1 MRPKEKIKC
10 DCGCGDTATS
20 TVRLLREQDRATAAA
35 LDWAEYSVSQLRVAV
50 YVADGHADEGLEGYV
65 HETGEVTA

>member
-1 MRPKEKIKC
+1 MRPKKQVKC
-10 DCGCGDTATS
+10 ECGCGEPATT

-35 LDWAEYSVSQLRVAV
+35 LDWAEYSVSPMRVAV

-65 HETGEVTA
+65 YEAGEVTA